1 MAKAVAEIRSL
12 ARGHTE
18 AALSTLASIM
28 HQEKAPAAARVTA
41 AQALLDRGWGKAVQ
55 PLSGDEENPLN
66 IIHTIRRIIADPRNS
81 DRESIPAAPETREV

>member
-41 AQALLDRGWGKAVQ
+41 AQALLDRGWGRPAQ
-55 PLSGDEENPLN
+55 PIENGEDGAFVISWLKK
-66 IIHTIRRIIADPRNS
+66 
-81 DRESIPAAPETREV
+81 PE